1 MDVIDA
7 KSDKQ
12 LIESLIAEIAKAN
25 NELKCARGDV
35 EKAQGRISIF
45 DAVRALVLDEEG
57 NPVLTDGETLPTKI
71 MMRVVQKVVENMGKL

>member
-1 MDVIDA
+1 MDVIDN

-35 EKAQGRISIF
+35 EKAQNRIKF
-45 DAVRALVLDEEG
+45 ATMLLH
-57 NPVLTDGETLPTKI
+57 
-71 MMRVVQKVVENMGKL
+71 KLIERQEIKR